1 MPSQGGRKHPYQE
14 FIQIKTDNILF
25 ICGGAFEGL
34 DKIVSRRTGLTSSLG
49 FKAARPTGGD
59 EPEAID
65 RQRILDY
72 MIPDDLLEFGLIP
85 EFVGRLPVACSLD
98 PLTQESLVRILTEPK
113 NALTKQ
119 YQRLLHLDKVELVFD
134 DDAIEA
140 AAQEAMQRKTG
151 ARGLRTVIEEVLMEV
166 MYDIPSMPKVR
177 KCVIT
182 ADCIVRKR
190 RPLLLTGAGQEIPA
204 AAPDQQKTA

>member
-34 DKIVSRRTGLTSSLG
+34 DKIVSRRTGVTSSLG
-49 FKAARPTGGD
+49 FKAAARPTDGE

-119 YQRLLHLDKVELVFD
+119 YQRLLHLDKVELVFRRRRHRSRRPRGY
-134 DDAIEA
+134 
-140 AAQEAMQRKTG
+140 AAQDRRTRAPHRHRRSSDGSHVRHPVHAQGPQG
-151 ARGLRTVIEEVLMEV
+151 A
-166 MYDIPSMPKVR
+166 
-177 KCVIT
+177 
-182 ADCIVRKR
+182 
-190 RPLLLTGAGQEIPA
+190 
-204 AAPDQQKTA
+204 